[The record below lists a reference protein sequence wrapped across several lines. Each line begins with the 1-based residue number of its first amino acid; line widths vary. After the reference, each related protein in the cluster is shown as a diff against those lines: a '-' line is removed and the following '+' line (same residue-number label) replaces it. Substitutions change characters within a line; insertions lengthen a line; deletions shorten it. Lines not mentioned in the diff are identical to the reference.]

1 MIRPKGPSAKGKR
14 LAQPAEQGK
23 PVLVVKKA
31 GDAAQSPPE
40 GLRPP
45 GTPVANRHGADRS
58 RADSDRLVDTV
69 TRKAKAMTEVI
80 EGIAAM
86 IPTAFKHAGGAEV
99 EKITL
104 SFGIKAGG
112 KAGIPMVTE
121 GSAEGSIGV
130 VLECRY
136 PKTEDATSSDEG

>member
-1 MIRPKGPSAKGKR
+1 MGNLSKLKLPNGVEVYVQSDEDDGSEA
-14 LAQPAEQGK
+14 AQPG
-23 PVLVVKKA
+23 
-31 GDAAQSPPE
+31 ST
-40 GLRPP
+40 GLTPP
-45 GTPVANRHGADRS
+45 GTPVTRRRGADRS
-58 RADSDRLVDTV
+58 DADNDSLVDQA
-69 TRKAKAMTEVI
+69 TRRARSMTAAI

-112 KAGIPMVTE
+112 KAGIPMLTE

-136 PKTEDATSSDEG
+136 PPSPEVTRSEDD